1 MFKGDAMNKIFKTLD
16 EQVQI
21 LENKGMVIE
30 DVEATKEILL
40 RENYFFINGYRN
52 LFMKSMTDRT
62 FVPGAS
68 FRELYGVFNFD
79 RQVRNILFKNLLII
93 ENNLK
98 SIISYHLSKAY
109 GIREQDYLNPNN
121 FNNHPDKR
129 RQIND
134 LIQKM
139 KRQIRSNADN
149 HTATAHYNTHYGYIP
164 LWIAVKVL
172 SFGIVSELY
181 LILKPSDQKAIAE
194 FFHVEADE
202 LATYLPVLAN
212 YRNLCAHEEILFDHR
227 VQRVIEDTRFHEKL
241 EIPKLDNEYIYGKDD
256 LFALIIILKQMLRKD
271 NFNSLIKELDY
282 EIQRLD
288 GKLESISIGK
298 VLEKMGFPVNYIE
311 IEGME

>member
-1 MFKGDAMNKIFKTLD
+1 MNKTFKTLD

-21 LENKGMVIE
+21 LKNKGMIVE
-30 DVEATKEILL
+30 DDEATKEILL
-40 RENYFFINGYRN
+40 RENYFFISGYRT
-52 LFMKSMTDRT
+52 LFMKSLTDKT

-98 SIISYHLSKAY
+98 SIISYHLSKEY

-139 KRQIRSNADN
+139 KRQIRSNADS
-149 HTATAHYNTHYGYIP
+149 HTATAHYNMNYGYIP

-181 LILKPSDQKAIAE
+181 LILKPSDQKAVAE
-194 FFHVEADE
+194 FFHIEAE
-202 LATYLPVLAN
+202 EFATYLPVLAN
-212 YRNLCAHEEILFDHR
+212 YRNLCAHEEILFDHHI
-227 VQRVIEDTRFHEKL
+227 QRKIGNTRFHEKL
-241 EIPKLDNEYIYGKDD
+241 EIPKLENEYIYGKDD
-256 LFALIIILKQMLRKD
+256 LFALMIILKQMLRKED
-271 NFNSLIKELDY
+271 FRSLIKELDY
-282 EIQRLD
+282 EVQRLA

-298 VLEKMGFPVNYIE
+298 VLVKMGFPVNYIE